1 MTERSPPKLESL
13 GSNPASHK
21 QNFIKHLFLLTA
33 FGKDENEEK
42 IKVGEILFALLV
54 RNMTSFCEKSVDTY
68 DALGSALL
76 GLVQ

>member
-1 MTERSPPKLESL
+1 MKKKLPHVT
-13 GSNPASHK
+13 SND
-21 QNFIKHLFLLTA
+21 I
-33 FGKDENEEK
+33 
-42 IKVGEILFALLV
+42 VGEILFALLV